1 MKAHR
6 PTIMGTR
13 YMVAACQYLAAEAG
27 FRILETGGN
36 AIDAGVA
43 AGIALA
49 VVQPEYV
56 NFAGVAPI
64 IIYSAADNRVFTI
77 PGLGTWPKAIERDHF
92 KKHHAGKIP
101 QGILR
106 TVVPAAPDAWIT
118 ALERFGTMSFGE
130 VAESAIGF
138 ARDGFPVYPLMS
150 EIVTEHEAEYRR
162 FPSNV
167 AIYLPQDRPPQ
178 PGEIFV
184 QKDLAATI
192 QYMADQE
199 TAVRNRGRGA
209 GLAAARDAFYRGDI
223 ARAIVK
229 FQTDNGGLLSADDLA
244 GYRSGFE
251 EPVET
256 SFGDIRLFACGPWCQ
271 GPSLLETLNLL
282 DAAELCK
289 LGHNSTGYLHRLI
302 EAVKLAFADRETYF
316 GDPRMIDVP
325 IEALLSR
332 EYAQQR
338 RQMIRPDR
346 AWPEM
351 PSAGDPRKL
360 VAERAP
366 SGASPVPERAFLAPE
381 LDTSHV
387 CVVDQH
393 GNAFAATPSD
403 GSYNAPVVAGLGII
417 PSPRGSQNW
426 GDPDHPSG
434 VAPGKRPR
442 LTPNPAIAIQP
453 GKMKMPFG
461 TPGGDVQTQAM
472 LQVFLNIHLFGMEVQ
487 DAVEEPRAAS
497 YSFPSSFE
505 PHAYYPGLLNL
516 ESRIDR
522 STGEALGRLGHN
534 VEWWPDWTWLA
545 GAVCTIVA
553 DDQTGVLKAGADP
566 RRPSYAVGL

>member
-13 YMVAACQYLAAEAG
+13 HMVAATQYLAAEAG
-27 FRILETGGN
+27 FRILEAGGN

-43 AGIALA
+43 AGISLG
-49 VVQPEYV
+49 VVQPEFV
-56 NFAGVAPI
+56 NVAGVAPI
-64 IIYSAADNRVFTI
+64 IIYSVTEKRMVTI
-77 PGLGTWPKAIERDHF
+77 PGLGTWPKALDRNHF
-92 KKHHAGKIP
+92 KKHHGGTIP
-101 QGILR
+101 QGIMR

-130 VAESAIGF
+130 VAQSAISY

-150 EIVTEHEAEYRR
+150 EIITDHEAEYRA

-167 AIYLPQDRPPQ
+167 ALYLPKGRPPQ
-178 PGEIFV
+178 PGEVFV
-184 QKDLAATI
+184 QKALGSTL
-192 QYMADQE
+192 QHMVDQE
-199 TAVRNRGRGA
+199 AAVRSRGREI

-229 FQTDNGGLLSADDLA
+229 YQKENGGLLSAEDLA
-244 GYRSGFE
+244 NYHSGFD

-256 SFGDIRLFACGPWCQ
+256 SFGDIKLYACGPWCQ
-271 GPSLLETLNLL
+271 GPSLLQAFNLL
-282 DAAELCK
+282 DAAELHK
-289 LGHNSTGYLHRLI
+289 LGHNSIGYLHHI
-302 EAVKLAFADRETYF
+302 TEAVKLSFADREAYF
-316 GDPRMIDVP
+316 GDPRMVDVP
-325 IEALLSR
+325 IEALLSH
-332 EYAQQR
+332 EYARKR
-338 RQMIRPDR
+338 REMIRPDR

-351 PSAGDPRKL
+351 PPAGDPRKL
-360 VAERAP
+360 AAER
-366 SGASPVPERAFLAPE
+366 STRGTVLVPERAFSAPE

-387 CVVDQH
+387 CVIDRH
-393 GNAFAATPSD
+393 GNVFAATPSD
-403 GSYNAPVVAGLGII
+403 GSYNAPVIPELGII

-442 LTPNPAIAIQP
+442 LTPSPAIAIEP
-453 GKMKMPFG
+453 GKLKMPFG

-472 LQVFLNIHLFGMEVQ
+472 MQLFLNIHLFGMEVQ
-487 DAVEEPRAAS
+487 EAVEAPRVAS

-505 PHAYYPGLLNL
+505 PHAYHPGLLNL

-522 STGEALGRLGHN
+522 STGEALGRLGHK

-545 GAVCTIVA
+545 GAVCTVVS
-553 DDQTGVLKAGADP
+553 DEQSGVLKGGADP
-566 RRPSYAVGL
+566 RRPSYALGL